1 MAQANDWRECGD
13 ELFAELRSKWLKV
26 MKAIHSGAPVEWQL
40 LPGLGGHL
48 EPTRPP
54 APELAAA
61 IAEYHAGKS
70 SHLVDYLLSDRPVG
84 RRERDGLAWAIG
96 RNSKAS
102 PHRPA
107 NASLRYAATLA
118 MAIYKEW
125 RDRNQKA
132 GITNHGHANEMKHAA
147 ALFVGATFFDV
158 DEAAADELFELMN
171 RSKKRR
177 EFTGG
182 TVTLCCGVIAEIS
195 PKKCSHNS

>member
-1 MAQANDWRECGD
+1 
-13 ELFAELRSKWLKV
+13 
-26 MKAIHSGAPVEWQL
+26 
-40 LPGLGGHL
+40 L

-147 ALFVGATFFDV
+147 ALL
-158 DEAAADELFELMN
+158 AAADELFELMN